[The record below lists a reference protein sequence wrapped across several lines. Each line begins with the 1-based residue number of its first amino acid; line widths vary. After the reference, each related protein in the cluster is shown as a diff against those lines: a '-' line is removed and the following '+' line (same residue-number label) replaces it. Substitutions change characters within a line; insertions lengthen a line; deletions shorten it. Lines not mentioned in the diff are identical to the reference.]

1 MKLTEAYLQVLA
13 EEDKKKA
20 PPFAKDTDKDD
31 DGEGMDPVGKEDGDV
46 DNDGDKDE
54 SDVYLKKRRD
64 TIKKASKKDD
74 AKGDAEAVEES
85 SDSMQRGGKKAAA
98 NIAAAGKDKAIQRGA
113 AKKVRE
119 LRKKGKSDDV
129 IQGVL
134 KVHFPSADHK
144 AAMSE
149 SVDLSDIQALA
160 KACYENVEVLQINKD
175 GTYDALVNSRFVE
188 TRDIADLEEDYDA
201 FEEGIDLK
209 KRDPNRADRD
219 VLAPE
224 AQGEKDL
231 VDVHDV
237 EIVDGAKLEAGKP
250 DVKVTS
256 QAKPRAGD
264 KRNAEPMKK
273 VKEQANNWLSRTA
286 RNLTR

>member
-119 LRKKGKSDDV
+119 LRKKGKSADLAGSAGLGDGSLGGCLAEGLYSHHV
-129 IQGVL
+129 CFFRL
-134 KVHFPSADHK
+134 VHVFCLNGFDRFFDSSFSRCFYGIVPG
-144 AAMSE
+144 
-149 SVDLSDIQALA
+149 LSD
-160 KACYENVEVLQINKD
+160 D
-175 GTYDALVNSRFVE
+175 GLFC
-188 TRDIADLEEDYDA
+188 
-201 FEEGIDLK
+201 
-209 KRDPNRADRD
+209 P
-219 VLAPE
+219 
-224 AQGEKDL
+224 
-231 VDVHDV
+231 
-237 EIVDGAKLEAGKP
+237 
-250 DVKVTS
+250 
-256 QAKPRAGD
+256 
-264 KRNAEPMKK
+264 
-273 VKEQANNWLSRTA
+273 LSR
-286 RNLTR
+286 LTFICH